1 MPSLVTYPPHQGFFP
16 VPTRMVG
23 LFACLLFAL
32 MWGIFFPAVAH
43 DVSQSNAR
51 FVEGVSGP
59 APIPFVYLGAKHMV
73 TGLDHVFFL
82 IGVVFFLKK
91 FRDIVTY
98 VSLFTLGHSLT
109 LLVGVLANVS
119 VSVFLIDA
127 LIGLSVVYKAFEN
140 LGGFRKLF
148 GGSVDVRAAVFGF
161 GLFHGL
167 GLATKLHALSMD
179 DNGLLLNLI
188 SFNIGVEIG
197 QVLVLLLVVWLLN
210 IWRTSP
216 RFETHAWYAN
226 IALMMGGFV
235 LIGQHLTGYFMEG
248 AA

>member
-59 APIPFVYLGAKHMV
+59 APFPFLYLGAKHMV

-82 IGVVFFLKK
+82 IGVVFFLRK

-148 GGSVDVRAAVFGF
+148 GGSVDMRAAVFGF